1 MSLELVM
8 IKNIPFLIVFYL
20 LTSISSAFAD
30 ASIVQNNIQF
40 FTNLCDKNKAEKKP
54 VKNSTLLLIDATD
67 PVITSNAQNLRDN
80 FIKSFDWKE
89 EGDRVSIVILSD
101 KPVATSDFVTMC
113 APVPNDKIT
122 ATMAKLVQQKQIRAF
137 KEGLSYSF
145 ESLVN
150 TNKSSAKNTSLI
162 ELIVEVFRSKRFG
175 FDDVS
180 SKRHLIIAS
189 DLYQN
194 TDQLSFY
201 KLCKGNSCPT
211 FKESMKDREVD
222 IFMNKFAKLQTNS
235 NTDSVEIYQFQPR
248 SKMNFSI
255 TDWWT
260 EYFHFAGINSLNIH
274 H

>member
-1 MSLELVM
+1 MSLELIM

-101 KPVATSDFVTMC
+101 KPVATSDFATMC

-194 TDQLSFY
+194 TDQISFY
-201 KLCKGNSCPT
+201 KLCKGNTCPT
-211 FKESMKDREVD
+211 FASSMQNKE
-222 IFMNKFAKLQTNS
+222 INTFMTRFAKLQTTS
-235 NTDSVEIYQFQPR
+235 NDSVEIYQFQPR

-255 TDWWT
+255 SDWWT
-260 EYFHFAGINSLNIH
+260 EYFHFAGIDSLNIH